1 MQDITQGVENSCL
14 PPNEVHMG
22 NLDTGIDIIGSDD
35 ISPHYNDGIV
45 DLEESIEN
53 LRKLLEIKEKNSLI
67 SGASELTSLNYM
79 RFVFAAIES

>member
-1 MQDITQGVENSCL
+1 MQDITQGVEDSCL
-14 PPNEVHMG
+14 PPSEVHLD
-22 NLDTGIDIIGSDD
+22 NLDTGIDVIGSDD

-67 SGASELTSLNYM
+67 SDASEQTSLNYM
-79 RFVFAAIES
+79 RFVFAAVES